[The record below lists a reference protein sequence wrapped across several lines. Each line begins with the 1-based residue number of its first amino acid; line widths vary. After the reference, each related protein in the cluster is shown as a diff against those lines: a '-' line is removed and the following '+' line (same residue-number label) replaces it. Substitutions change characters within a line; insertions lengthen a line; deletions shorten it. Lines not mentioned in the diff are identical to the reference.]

1 MKPEHLAWV
10 DEIGRRIAAC
20 PMTEH
25 RRSDSRRM
33 HSSAARLSLPVKTNF
48 AVSGP
53 AFRRG
58 DGFCMLDVNGIK
70 RKHAERFGAEPA
82 VFLAPGRVNLI
93 GEHTDYAGGFVMP
106 AAIDFGTLA
115 AITPRND
122 GRVVI
127 WSENFH
133 EQVSHQ
139 IEGLPKNGGG
149 HWSGYPLGVVKIL
162 REAGF
167 AIPPL
172 SLTVQGDVPLG
183 AGLSSSASIEVA
195 TALAALSLAGR
206 IRRARRSRNSASA
219 RKTFTS
225 APSCGI
231 MDQFIAC
238 RGAENHALL
247 LDCRS
252 LEYRLAPI
260 PETVSLVIANTMV
273 KHAIAGGEYG
283 IRRAEV
289 EEGTAILRGH
299 RPEIQLLRDATTK
312 DLEQWGDEM
321 PGNVLRRC
329 RHIITENLRT
339 VAAADALAAGNLK
352 KLGDLMAAAHASYR
366 DDFEASCEE
375 ADAMVEAAHQ
385 LPGLIGAR
393 LTGGGFGG
401 CTVNLVQSDLAQ
413 DFAARLYDE
422 YRARTGI
429 DAEIY
434 RCHASAAA
442 HAV

>member
-1 MKPEHLAWV
+1 
-10 DEIGRRIAAC
+10 
-20 PMTEH
+20 
-25 RRSDSRRM
+25 
-33 HSSAARLSLPVKTNF
+33 
-48 AVSGP
+48 
-53 AFRRG
+53 
-58 DGFCMLDVNGIK
+58 MLDVIGIK
-70 RKHAERFGAEPA
+70 KKHAERFGAEA
-82 VFLAPGRVNLI
+82 SVFLAPGRVNLI

-115 AITPRND
+115 AISSRDD

-167 AIPPL
+167 VVPGL
-172 SLTVQGDVPLG
+172 SLTIDGDVPLA
-183 AGLSSSASIEVA
+183 AGLSSSASLEVA
-195 TALAALSLAGR
+195 TALAALSLSGAGPER
-206 IRRARRSRNSASA
+206 EEIAKLCQRAENVYVGS
-219 RKTFTS
+219 
-225 APSCGI
+225 SCGI

-260 PETVSLVIANTMV
+260 PPSVSLVIANTMV
-273 KHAIAGGEYG
+273 KHSVAGGEYG

-289 EEGTAILRGH
+289 EEGTATLRGH
-299 RPEIQLLRDATTK
+299 RPEIQLLRDATTQ
-312 DLEQWGDEM
+312 DLDKWGAEM
-321 PGNVLRRC
+321 PDNVLRRC

-375 ADAMVEAAHQ
+375 ADVMVAAAQ
-385 LPGLIGAR
+385 ALPGLIGAR

-401 CTVNLVQSDLAQ
+401 CTVNLVHADQAAK
-413 DFAARLYDE
+413 FASRLHDD
-422 YRARTGI
+422 YRAATGI

-434 RCHASAAA
+434 RCHASAGA